1 MRPRTAAEGPPL
13 AQGGPMVPAGEG
25 CLRQRGGGVAAA
37 ALRCLLTVTDAAAP
51 GNRSRTR
58 RGTQSL
64 SPFHVPTL
72 QLALRFRESFA
83 YDLGLRASRWVM
95 ATLEGAAAAAW
106 RVLLGWRARLSRW
119 RVAGMAP
126 REASSEAGEV
136 ELQTVQLTAADSA
149 ATDAAPSE
157 ASFEGG
163 A

>member
-1 MRPRTAAEGPPL
+1 M
-13 AQGGPMVPAGEG
+13 
-25 CLRQRGGGVAAA
+25 AAA

-149 ATDAAPSE
+149 AMDAAPSE
-157 ASFEGG
+157 ASYEGG

>member
-1 MRPRTAAEGPPL
+1 MG
-13 AQGGPMVPAGEG
+13 PAGEAEG
-25 CLRQRGGGVAAA
+25 GLPQRGGCRGAPVPTHSH
-37 ALRCLLTVTDAAAP
+37 RCRRAWQPLQDAA
-51 GNRSRTR
+51 R
-58 RGTQSL
+58 QSL
-64 SPFHVPTL
+64 SPFHVPTLIPPL

-149 ATDAAPSE
+149 AMDAAPSE